1 MKQHTTNYTNTF
13 IEVADDCPVSQSQIP
28 PEKKEKTI
36 ANLQYEM
43 LLKNPYLYTSDDV
56 IFETY
61 AAKNG
66 ISGDEE
72 KEFERNLYF
81 SIGRACFRSSPLTKR
96 YGFGIHSDREG
107 KVALIP
113 MESSEYEIFLK
124 DDSVKKVKAMRSKRT

>member
-81 SIGRACFRSSPLTKR
+81 SKGRACFRSSPLTKR

-113 MESSEYEIFLK
+113 MESSEYIIFLK